1 MTALECSPVFSLAS
15 AGRTE
20 AQPAQ
25 ETLLMA
31 RFRDQ
36 RSAADFDALYRLAA
50 PDFLMWARGR
60 GIAEAEELLQDTFV
74 NIYRYAS
81 TFKDESASSFR
92 NWSHSIAINLRRRA
106 ATRRARRPMLALEER
121 SCEPR
126 DPAIGPWESACGA
139 EEASELRFA
148 WMILLSL
155 YREAHAALNE
165 RDRLALELVEVRGLS
180 YANAAEKL
188 GVGLS
193 NLKMILFRARGRVRD
208 HIQRR
213 LTQRELLV
221 KLAG

>member
-1 MTALECSPVFSLAS
+1 MTALECSPVLSLALPVGG
-15 AGRTE
+15 AP
-20 AQPAQ
+20 QPAQ

-36 RSAADFDALYRLAA
+36 RCAADFDALYRLAA
-50 PDFLMWARGR
+50 PDFLLWARAR
-60 GIAEAEELLQDTFV
+60 GMGEAEELLQDTFV

-81 TFKDESASSFR
+81 TFKDEAPSSFR

-106 ATRRARRPMLALEER
+106 AMRRARRPVLALEER
-121 SCEPR
+121 SSDPR
-126 DPAIGPWESACGA
+126 DPALGPWESACGA

-155 YREAHAALNE
+155 YREAHAALSE

-180 YANAAEKL
+180 YAAAAHTI

-213 LTQRELLV
+213 LTQRELAI